1 MTYLMY
7 SIDEIQ
13 KTEIDGVLFAEDS
26 YFHPVQDINGFWFI
40 SDIEVLTAIEKGLD
54 TQYPWL
60 LTIQL
65 ETFVPIPKGP
75 W

>member
-1 MTYLMY
+1 MTYLLY
-7 SIDEIQ
+7 SIDEVQ
-13 KTEIDGVLFAEDS
+13 KLEVESILFAPDS
-26 YFHPVQDINGFWFI
+26 YFNPVQDINGFWFI
-40 SDIEVLTAIEKGLD
+40 SDIEVLTAIENGLD

-65 ETFVPIPKGP
+65 ETFVPKPVAP

>member
-1 MTYLMY
+1 MTFFLY

-13 KTEIDGVLFAEDS
+13 KDEIEGVLFAPDS
-26 YFHPVQDINGFWFI
+26 YFNPIQDINGFWFI
-40 SDIEVLTAIEKGLD
+40 SDIEVLTAIGNGLD
-54 TQYPWL
+54 PEYPWL
-60 LTIQL
+60 LTIKL

>member
-1 MTYLMY
+1 MTFSMY

-13 KTEIDGVLFAEDS
+13 KEEIEGVLFALDS
-26 YFHPVQDINGFWFI
+26 YFNPVQDINGFWFI
-40 SDIEVLTAIEKGLD
+40 SDIEVLTALAGRLEIK
-54 TQYPWL
+54 YPWL
-60 LTIQL
+60 LTIKL

>member
-1 MTYLMY
+1 MTFSMY

-13 KTEIDGVLFAEDS
+13 KEEIEGVLFALDS
-26 YFHPVQDINGFWFI
+26 YFNPVQDINGFWFI
-40 SDIEVLTAIEKGLD
+40 SDIEVRTALAGRLEIK
-54 TQYPWL
+54 YPWL
-60 LTIQL
+60 LTIKL

>member
-1 MTYLMY
+1 MTFSMY

-13 KTEIDGVLFAEDS
+13 KEEIEGVLFALDS
-26 YFHPVQDINGFWFI
+26 YFNPIQDINGFWFI
-40 SDIEVLTAIEKGLD
+40 SDIEVLTAIGNGLD
-54 TQYPWL
+54 GEYPWL
-60 LTIQL
+60 LTIKL